1 MKKACAFFLLIVMLL
16 LMEVPQNNP
25 RIRLQSQSL
34 IHQPVTEVW
43 EQLSDLS
50 QVQNYVPFVSGSN
63 INTDQKKGEG
73 VQRTVWLKKRRTVQ
87 EEVIE
92 WDDGQGY
99 VLRLNDASFF
109 LPFHDMETRYH
120 IDPDDELGLQS
131 DLTITLTVR
140 PRFGLLG
147 RWFMTPWITT
157 RLQRQLD
164 ELADGI
170 KYHFETGLQVSEDV
184 QVVFPHPE

>member
-16 LMEVPQNNP
+16 LMSVPENSP

-34 IHQPVTEVW
+34 INKPVAEVW
-43 EQLSDLS
+43 QQLSDLS
-50 QVQNYVPFVSGSN
+50 QTQNYVPFVNGSD
-63 INTDQKKGEG
+63 ITTDQKKGEG
-73 VQRTVWLKKRRTVQ
+73 VQRTAWLENRRTVQ

-99 VLRLNDASFF
+99 VLRLNKASFF

-120 IDPDDELGLQS
+120 IDPDDEQGLQT
-131 DLTITLTVR
+131 DLAITLTVR

-147 RWFMTPWITT
+147 KWLLTPLIAP
-157 RLQRQLD
+157 RLQQQLD
-164 ELADGI
+164 ELADGV
-170 KYHFETGLQVSEDV
+170 KYCLETGLTVSE
-184 QVVFPHPE
+184 

>member
-34 IHQPVTEVW
+34 IHQPVAEVW
-43 EQLSDLS
+43 QQLSDLS
-50 QVQNYVPFVSGSN
+50 QVQHYIPFVNDSD
-63 INTDQKKGEG
+63 ITTDQKKGEG
-73 VQRTVWLKKRRTVQ
+73 VQRTAWLKNRRTVQ

-99 VLRLNDASFF
+99 VLRLNEASFF

-120 IDPDDELGLQS
+120 IDPDDELGLQT
-131 DLTITLTVR
+131 DLAITLTVR

-147 RWFMTPWITT
+147 QWLLSPLITP
-157 RLQRQLD
+157 RLQQQLD
-164 ELADGI
+164 ELADGV
-170 KYHFETGLQVSEDV
+170 KTYFETGVSE
-184 QVVFPHPE
+184 